1 MPRDNVGGALKK
13 LIGAGVGTIVYG
25 DLQNCDAMFF
35 FGQNTGSN
43 SPRFL
48 HPLQD
53 IARKGVPIVT
63 FNPVREKGL
72 EYFIN
77 PQNVGEML
85 TGRETRISTQYH
97 QVRPGGDIAAIVGMC
112 KHVFAAD
119 DEAKRNGQ
127 RVLDADFIKSHTT
140 GFEAFEAKVRETRLG
155 GDRGESGL
163 SRAAIEERR
172 GRLCAGEARHRH
184 LRDGPHPARAWV

>member
-1 MPRDNVGGALKK
+1 
-13 LIGAGVGTIVYG
+13 
-25 DLQNCDAMFF
+25 MFF

-97 QVRPGGDIAAIVGMC
+97 QVRPGGDIAAILGVC

-119 DEAKRNGQ
+119 DDAKRNGR

-140 GFEAFEAKVRETRLG
+140 GFEAFEARVRETSWRTI
-155 GDRGESGL
+155 EETSGL
-163 SRAAIEERR
+163 SRAALEGAADVYVRAKRVI
-172 GRLCAGEARHRH
+172 GIYGMGL
-184 LRDGPHPARAWV
+184 HPARAWV